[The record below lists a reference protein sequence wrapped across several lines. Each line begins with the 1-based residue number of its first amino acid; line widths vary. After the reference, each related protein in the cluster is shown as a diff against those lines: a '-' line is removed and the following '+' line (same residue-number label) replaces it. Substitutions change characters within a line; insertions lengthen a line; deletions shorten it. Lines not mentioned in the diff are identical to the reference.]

1 MADCRPVLAT
11 ERTASVRPA
20 LISSPRR
27 DTGTPAIDPE
37 VKNMWRIAGNT
48 GAVGIE
54 IAVAVF
60 IGYYG
65 GRFLD
70 RKLGTDPWISYAG
83 LLAGIG
89 AAIKAL
95 VRVTREYKRDVAA
108 SDKTAGPND
117 PQPPKST

>member
-1 MADCRPVLAT
+1 
-11 ERTASVRPA
+11 
-20 LISSPRR
+20 LISSRRR

-37 VKNMWRIAGNT
+37 VKNMWRIAGTT

-54 IAVAVF
+54 IAVAII
-60 IGYYG
+60 IGYLG

-70 RKLGTDPWISYAG
+70 RKLGTEPWISYAG

-95 VRVTREYKRDVAA
+95 VRVTRNYRRDVGNLDNGKA
-108 SDKTAGPND
+108 AGPKD
-117 PQPPKST
+117 SPPTKTS

>member
-1 MADCRPVLAT
+1 
-11 ERTASVRPA
+11 
-20 LISSPRR
+20 
-27 DTGTPAIDPE
+27 
-37 VKNMWRIAGNT
+37 MWRIAGNT

-54 IAVAVF
+54 IAVAVI
-60 IGYYG
+60 IGYLG

-95 VRVTREYKRDVAA
+95 LRVVRSYRRETGDGAPGQKPEDP
-108 SDKTAGPND
+108 KTP
-117 PQPPKST
+117 

>member
-1 MADCRPVLAT
+1 
-11 ERTASVRPA
+11 
-20 LISSPRR
+20 
-27 DTGTPAIDPE
+27 
-37 VKNMWRIAGNT
+37 MWRIAGTT

-54 IAVAVF
+54 IAVAII
-60 IGYYG
+60 IGYLG

-95 VRVTREYKRDVAA
+95 LRVIRSYRRLAA
-108 SDKTAGPND
+108 GIDNVKTAGPKD
-117 PQPPKST
+117 SPPTKTS

>member
-1 MADCRPVLAT
+1 
-11 ERTASVRPA
+11 
-20 LISSPRR
+20 
-27 DTGTPAIDPE
+27 
-37 VKNMWRIAGNT
+37 MWRIAGFT

-54 IAVAVF
+54 IAVAIF
-60 IGYYG
+60 IGYLG

-95 VRVTREYKRDVAA
+95 VRVTRDYRRDLAD
-108 SDKTAGPND
+108 SDSGKPAGPND
-117 PQPPKST
+117 SPPTKTS

>member
-1 MADCRPVLAT
+1 
-11 ERTASVRPA
+11 

-27 DTGTPAIDPE
+27 DTGTPAIDPD
-37 VKNMWRIAGNT
+37 VKKMWRIAGNT

-70 RKLGTDPWISYAG
+70 RKLGTEPWISY
-83 LLAGIG
+83 AGIG

-95 VRVTREYKRDVAA
+95 LRVIRSYRRDVADIDNA
-108 SDKTAGPND
+108 KSTGPND
-117 PQPPKST
+117 SQRPKST

>member
-1 MADCRPVLAT
+1 MILAW
-11 ERTASVRPA
+11 
-20 LISSPRR
+20 RR
-27 DTGTPAIDPE
+27 DTGTPAIDPD
-37 VKNMWRIAGNT
+37 VKKMWRIALNT
-48 GAVGIE
+48 SAIGFE
-54 IAVAVF
+54 IAVAVI

-95 VRVTREYKRDVAA
+95 VRIVRIYRRDPE
-108 SDKTAGPND
+108 SDDFQK
-117 PQPPKST
+117 PKPGL

>member
-1 MADCRPVLAT
+1 
-11 ERTASVRPA
+11 
-20 LISSPRR
+20 LISGPRR

-37 VKNMWRIAGNT
+37 VKKMWRVAGTT

-54 IAVAVF
+54 IAVAIV
-60 IGYYG
+60 IGYLG

-95 VRVTREYKRDVAA
+95 VRVIRSYRRDNPDV
-108 SDKTAGPND
+108 DNVKTTGPND
-117 PQPPKST
+117 PQRPKST

>member
-1 MADCRPVLAT
+1 
-11 ERTASVRPA
+11 

-27 DTGTPAIDPE
+27 DTGTPAIDPD
-37 VKNMWRIAGNT
+37 VKKMWRIAGNT

-70 RKLGTDPWISYAG
+70 RKLGTEPWISYAG

-95 VRVTREYKRDVAA
+95 LRVIRSYRRDVADIDNA
-108 SDKTAGPND
+108 KSTGPND
-117 PQPPKST
+117 SQRPKST